1 MTTEQLIAIFQKQ
14 IDNKPKVYD
23 NPEKKYSMNCHGNC
37 PDLTTDD
44 VPLYFVLVEA
54 KYDEQLSAMKAAG
67 NLLSL
72 DKKITE
78 INENTTTRLA
88 RVTLKYLDDPNCE
101 LYNYRHN
108 KTLIESAFPVF
119 SNLVR

>member
-14 IDNKPKVYD
+14 IDNNPKVYV

-54 KYDEQLSAMKAAG
+54 KYDEKLSAMKAAG

-78 INENTTTRLA
+78 INENTTTRLE

-101 LYNYRHN
+101 LYNYRHAKN
-108 KTLIESAFPVF
+108 LIQSTFPVF